1 MPQITALWLAWVEKA
16 TRGFDFSCPVDATLN
31 RQVATVETVGAALRI
46 SAPRHLLILAALK
59 RRRKQPSVACDS
71 GSRTDAFRFAGRGAG
86 TGVLGR
92 EICELEKPS
101 LASSSIDRVAWDG
114 RRCRLDRSD
123 GCFLTDQLGYV
134 DSNKT
139 AVCDIT
145 LAFYRPVTATDFIRS
160 ASPQTLR
167 GRHCHRLGSTP
178 RGGRASGRV
187 P

>member
-31 RQVATVETVGAALRI
+31 RQVASVETVRAALRI

-92 EICELEKPS
+92 GS
-101 LASSSIDRVAWDG
+101 ASSRPQVSPRRPSIVSPGMEDG
-114 RRCRLDRSD
+114 AVFDRSD

-178 RGGRASGRV
+178 RGCRASGRV